1 MLSSRLFQSAIT
13 AGCTI
18 LAVSVVF
25 MQPGDAF
32 AQQKGA
38 AGALLEEIVTVARK
52 RSKAEAVQD
61 VPVALTAFGETQLE
75 ALFVTKLDDL
85 SHLMPNV
92 QLEQVGTFPG
102 VQNFSIRGQGIN
114 SSIPSVDPT
123 VGVFVDG
130 VYLGV
135 TFGSVVD
142 MFDLESVEV
151 LRGPQGLLFGRN
163 VTGGAVLLR
172 TKRPGDTFATRF
184 RLGGNDEDQYNIA
197 ASIEGPLLDDTL
209 SAKLVAYYDDDE
221 GYFRNSNQQQVPAA
235 PVPGAFYFNPATG
248 RNVGEMTTKLARTTL
263 SWTPGDIA
271 EWTLIV
277 ESGASEGDG
286 AVWANVTAQR
296 AGVLP
301 EFETTL
307 DEMGYTD
314 MTWSQATLETNISEV
329 GNGTLTNILG
339 WRRTTADS
347 GVDID
352 GTNLP
357 IFAATGNTDQHQIS
371 NELRWSGT
379 IGDNWD
385 TTFGVYF
392 FDQDIVYREGRI
404 IQGGAVNLGLGGDMT
419 GKTSGIFW
427 SNDYHF
433 NNDWTGTVGVRYT
446 DESKSTE
453 IITAGCLD
461 IVSFNCNRV
470 SLGGDW
476 ENVTPKIGI
485 ERTFDGGRVYGFWS
499 KGFRSGGFNFRNARP
514 DVIPAGP
521 TKEEENNTFEI
532 GVKTELGDGRMR
544 LNVAAFYNDIKDMQR
559 ELNLP
564 DPFVVVLQ
572 GTINAG
578 DVTIKGI
585 EADFAALITDTF
597 SVNLSAGWQDGEYDS
612 VSPLVAQISAG
623 LGGLTIL
630 GDELPRLAPFNYSVG
645 FSWDIPLNTNGLI
658 NVNGNYSYRDDNPYN
673 DSNTEFFDEQKRSN
687 LSLNWFSP
695 SEIWQVSV
703 YGKNLSD
710 EPNWGNLTSIAG
722 LFTAGPMQK
731 GRTIGLEINYRN

>member
-1 MLSSRLFQSAIT
+1 MLLVV
-13 AGCTI
+13 
-18 LAVSVVF
+18 AVAF
-25 MQPGDAF
+25 LQPVDAA

-184 RLGGNDEDQYNIA
+184 RLGGNDEDQYNVA

-209 SAKLVAYYDDDE
+209 SAKLVAYYDDDD
-221 GYFRNSNQQQVPAA
+221 GYYSNSNQQQVPAA

-248 RNVGEMTTKLARTTL
+248 RNVGEMTTKLGRTTL

-296 AGVLP
+296 AGLLP

-314 MTWSQATLETNISEV
+314 LTWSQATLETNIAEV
-329 GNGTLTNILG
+329 GSGTLTNILG

-357 IFAATGNTDQHQIS
+357 IFAATGTTDQHQIS

-379 IGDNWD
+379 FGDNWD
-385 TTFGVYF
+385 ATLGVYF

-404 IQGGAVNLGLGGDMT
+404 IQGGAVNLGLGGDMN

-433 NNDWTGTVGVRYT
+433 NNNWTGTIGVRYT

-461 IVSFNCNRV
+461 IISFNCNRV

-476 ENVTPKIGI
+476 QNLTPKIGI

-559 ELNLP
+559 ELNL
-564 DPFVVVLQ
+564 
-572 GTINAG
+572 
-578 DVTIKGI
+578 
-585 EADFAALITDTF
+585 
-597 SVNLSAGWQDGEYDS
+597 
-612 VSPLVAQISAG
+612 
-623 LGGLTIL
+623 
-630 GDELPRLAPFNYSVG
+630 
-645 FSWDIPLNTNGLI
+645 
-658 NVNGNYSYRDDNPYN
+658 
-673 DSNTEFFDEQKRSN
+673 
-687 LSLNWFSP
+687 
-695 SEIWQVSV
+695 
-703 YGKNLSD
+703 
-710 EPNWGNLTSIAG
+710 
-722 LFTAGPMQK
+722 
-731 GRTIGLEINYRN
+731 

>member
-1 MLSSRLFQSAIT
+1 MNTLIKNNALTPIRQMAT
-13 AGCTI
+13 ALGLLV
-18 LAVSVVF
+18 LAGFVVF
-25 MQPGDAF
+25 LQPTPAQ
-32 AQQKGA
+32 AQQGS

-52 RSKAEAVQD
+52 RSDAEAVQD
-61 VPVALTAFGETQLE
+61 VPIAVTAFGAAQLD

-172 TKRPGDTFATRF
+172 TKRPGDEFATRF
-184 RLGGNDEDQYNIA
+184 RLGGNDEEQYNVA

-209 SAKLVAYYDDDE
+209 SAKLVAYYDDDA
-221 GYFRNSNQQQVPAA
+221 GYFRNSNQQQMPAA
-235 PVPGAFYFNPATG
+235 PVPGAFYLNPATG
-248 RNVGEMTTKLARTTL
+248 RNVGEMTTKLVRPTL
-263 SWTPGDIA
+263 VWTPGDVS

-277 ESGASEGDG
+277 ESGVSEGDG

-307 DEMGYTD
+307 DEMGFTD
-314 MTWSQATLETNISEV
+314 MKWTQATLETNIDEV
-329 GNGTLTNILG
+329 GSGTLTNILG
-339 WRRTTADS
+339 WRRTTALS

-357 IFAATGNTDQHQIS
+357 IFAATGNTSQHQIS
-371 NELRWSGT
+371 NEIRWSGSF
-379 IGDNWD
+379 GNSWD
-385 TTFGVYF
+385 ATFGLYM

-419 GKTSGIFW
+419 GKNFGAFW
-427 SNDYHF
+427 SNDFHF
-433 NNDWTGTVGVRYT
+433 NEDWTATVGLRYT
-446 DESKSTE
+446 DESKSTQ

-461 IVSFNCNRV
+461 IVTFNCNRV
-470 SLGGDW
+470 GLSGDW
-476 ENVTPKIGI
+476 QNITPKLGI
-485 ERTFDGGRVYGFWS
+485 ERSFDGGRVYGFWS
-499 KGFRSGGFNFRNARP
+499 KGYRSGGFNFRNARP

-521 TKEEENNTFEI
+521 TREEENNTFEI
-532 GVKTELGDGRMR
+532 GLKTELGGGRMR
-544 LNVAAFYNDIKDMQR
+544 LNVAAFVNEIKDMQR

-578 DVTIKGI
+578 DVTIQGI
-585 EADFAALITDTF
+585 EADF
-597 SVNLSAGWQDGEYDS
+597 
-612 VSPLVAQISAG
+612 
-623 LGGLTIL
+623 
-630 GDELPRLAPFNYSVG
+630 
-645 FSWDIPLNTNGLI
+645 
-658 NVNGNYSYRDDNPYN
+658 
-673 DSNTEFFDEQKRSN
+673 
-687 LSLNWFSP
+687 
-695 SEIWQVSV
+695 
-703 YGKNLSD
+703 
-710 EPNWGNLTSIAG
+710 
-722 LFTAGPMQK
+722 
-731 GRTIGLEINYRN
+731 